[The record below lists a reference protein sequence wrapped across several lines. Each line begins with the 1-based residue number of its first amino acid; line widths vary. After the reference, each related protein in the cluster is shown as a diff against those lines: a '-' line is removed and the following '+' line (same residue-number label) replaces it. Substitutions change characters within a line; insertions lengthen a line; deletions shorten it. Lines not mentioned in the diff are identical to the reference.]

1 MCIGTSMSLC
11 MWVRPPTGIK
21 VLVFSTF
28 REIVCVFG
36 KLNLNGRFG
45 VFAVACIYMKYCF
58 TLEPVLCFVQGLL
71 GWHLLQVGTMLSV
84 FWHSKCLKRY

>member
-1 MCIGTSMSLC
+1 MGIGTSTSLC
-11 MWVRPPTGIK
+11 VWVWLPTGITDS
-21 VLVFSTF
+21 VFSICCG
-28 REIVCVFG
+28 IVCVFR

-58 TLEPVLCFVQGLL
+58 TLEPVFCFVQGLL

-84 FWHSKCLKRY
+84 FWHNECLKRY